1 MAFLNIAPTG
11 TVLPFAGSTA
21 PQGWL
26 LCDGSAINRTTYATL
41 FAVTSTTYG
50 TGDGSTTFNLPDM
63 RGVFPRGQGTNGTAN
78 YGGVTGHTPAGGALA
93 TKGGQKTAKNGIS
106 AAASSVSGSAVS
118 GGIDHNH
125 YISDAITAVNTGSG
139 GFNWVGTLGTFYK
152 AGYSGGASAYNHTH
166 GLSATAAAQTITG
179 DAETT
184 PASLALNY
192 IIKL

>member
-21 PQGWL
+21 PEGWL

-93 TKGGQKTAKNGIS
+93 TKGGQKTAKNGLANS
-106 AAASSVSGSAVS
+106 SSSVSVSSSRVVVAQPAQEISNQANQYFSAP
-118 GGIDHNH
+118 GWIA
-125 YISDAITAVNTGSG
+125 YTFNTGSSY
-139 GFNWVGTLGTFYK
+139 LSS
-152 AGYSGGASAYNHTH
+152 SG
-166 GLSATAAAQTITG
+166 TAAAQTITG

>member
-21 PQGWL
+21 PEGWL
-26 LCDGSAINRTTYATL
+26 LCQGTAINRTTYATL
-41 FAVTSTTYG
+41 FAVISTTYG

-93 TKGGQKTAKNGIS
+93 TKGGQKTAKNGLGSSSSGVS
-106 AAASSVSGSAVS
+106 AN
-118 GGIDHNH
+118 HNH
-125 YISDAITAVNTGSG
+125 GDSGHAHNLTVPDLGAGVNFGTGYTVGGPASRVTTTAYANIGNQSQDHSHTINT
-139 GFNWVGTLGTFYK
+139 
-152 AGYSGGASAYNHTH
+152 
-166 GLSATAAAQTITG
+166 TG